1 MTPAV
6 GTAGIPGVW
15 SFDSDRP
22 GPHVMITGLTHGNE
36 PAGRVAI
43 SRLLN
48 DGVRPLQGRLTLA
61 LANPEAHAHG
71 RRFIDRDMNRL
82 WRDDWL
88 DGDRGSI
95 EAARARTL
103 RPLLREVDALLD
115 LHTTAFVARPF
126 FVLADLAKHRALA
139 DRMAWPATQQLM
151 PGGCGEGRH
160 LTDYGAFADPA
171 HPAVALSV
179 ECGMHEDATSG
190 DVAIETARRFLTAL
204 GTIDGDP
211 ARTSGPIERFR
222 TVGACVA
229 KTDRFELRCPT
240 SGFVAVEKG
249 ALVAFDGGE
258 SVQAPDDLAIISP
271 RPAPRAGETAF
282 LWCRAC

>member
-1 MTPAV
+1 MTAAS
-6 GTAGIPGVW
+6 GASALPGVW
-15 SFDSDRP
+15 SFASDRP

-36 PAGRVAI
+36 PAGLVAI
-43 SRLLN
+43 SRLLD
-48 DGVRPLQGRLTLA
+48 DGVRPLQGWLTLA
-61 LANPEAHAHG
+61 LVNPEAHAHG

-88 DGDRGSI
+88 DDDRASI

-139 DRMAWPATQQLM
+139 DHMAFPATQQLM
-151 PGGCGEGRH
+151 PDGCGEGRH

-179 ECGMHEDATSG
+179 ECGMHDDATSG
-190 DVAIETARRFLTAL
+190 AVAIETARRFLTAL
-204 GTIDGDP
+204 GTIDGEPVP
-211 ARTSGPIERFR
+211 APGPIERFR
-222 TVGACVA
+222 TVGACIA
-229 KTDRFELRCPT
+229 KTDRFELRIPT
-240 SGFVAVEKG
+240 SGFVAVDKG
-249 ALVAFDGGE
+249 ALVALDGGE
-258 SVQAPDDLAIISP
+258 PVRAPDDLVVVSP
-271 RPAPRAGETAF
+271 RPTPRAGEIAF
-282 LWCRAC
+282 LWCEAC